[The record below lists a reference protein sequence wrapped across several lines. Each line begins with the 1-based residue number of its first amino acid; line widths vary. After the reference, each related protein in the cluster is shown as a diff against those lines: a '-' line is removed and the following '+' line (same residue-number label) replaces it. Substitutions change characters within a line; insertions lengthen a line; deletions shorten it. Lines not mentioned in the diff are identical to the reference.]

1 MLAGEPRPLPQ
12 YFCKGLVDAV
22 ALFLFAA
29 EQRDA
34 FAVLAHA
41 RQRIAVFGLGLVL
54 VLGHL
59 HEASPDRH
67 DRARG
72 DRRVNDRG
80 NHEEAGMVTVEPPS
94 VTVSAPPMVQST
106 TMKVAAERNADVTP
120 ATKST
125 GKSVAILKS
134 SAMRYSGF
142 W

>member
-1 MLAGEPRPLPQ
+1 MPQ
-12 YFCKGLVDAV
+12 HFCEGLVDAV
-22 ALFLFAA
+22 ALFLLAA

-72 DRRVNDRG
+72 DRGVDDRG
-80 NHEEAGMVTVEPPS
+80 DHEEAGDGDGRAAS

-106 TMKVAAERNADVTP
+106 TMKVAADRNADVTP

-125 GKSVAILKS
+125 GESVAILKS